1 MTKEEITKAV
11 DNLKK
16 IRKQFNK
23 YEFTHSIDLAIDA
36 LEEQERPTGEWIPV
50 SEELPDKN
58 GFYLVTVSGY
68 GKHPHMKIL
77 GYDAIGKKWG
87 EGGVV
92 AWCNISPYEQE
103 AENETG
109 D

>member
-23 YEFTHSIDLAIDA
+23 YEFTHSIDLAIDV
-36 LEEQERPTGEWIPV
+36 LEEQERPTGEHKCMTCKYCDGEII
-50 SEELPDKN
+50 N
-58 GFYLVTVSGY
+58 
-68 GKHPHMKIL
+68 KHCRKCSRSWADL
-77 GYDAIGKKWG
+77 
-87 EGGVV
+87 
-92 AWCNISPYEQE
+92 YEE
-103 AENETG
+103 AEN

>member
-36 LEEQERPTGEWIPV
+36 LEEQERPTDDIQTAVW
-50 SEELPDKN
+50 ELYKR
-58 GFYLVTVSGY
+58 
-68 GKHPHMKIL
+68 HQPHLATYVYEFGIELRELL
-77 GYDAIGKKWG
+77 GR
-87 EGGVV
+87 
-92 AWCNISPYEQE
+92 
-103 AENETG
+103 
-109 D
+109 

>member
-36 LEEQERPTGEWIPV
+36 LEEQERPTLRHVIINHPR
-50 SEELPDKN
+50 
-58 GFYLVTVSGY
+58 Y
-68 GKHPHMKIL
+68 GKSDAWYDEARQIVFQRWISKDLANTLGLKI
-77 GYDAIGKKWG
+77 
-87 EGGVV
+87 E
-92 AWCNISPYEQE
+92 E
-103 AENETG
+103 AEDAER
-109 D
+109 

>member
-36 LEEQERPTGEWIPV
+36 LEGQEQPTGKWITV
-50 SEELPDKN
+50 HYAREELNCPEKSMLDFVKCPFCETIHQGRHN
-58 GFYLVTVSGY
+58 FCSRCGA
-68 GKHPHMKIL
+68 KMK
-77 GYDAIGKKWG
+77 K
-87 EGGVV
+87 
-92 AWCNISPYEQE
+92 E
-103 AENETG
+103 AERCGNEE
-109 D
+109 